1 MKTKFL
7 LGLIC
12 ASVSAFATDIDYV
25 IEASVPAYTAH
36 KTSYANSD
44 NASQNNVS
52 DVVANALLGPIY
64 ENDHPTSVA
73 LLLNSSVKNSSARLE
88 MGAQT
93 VMSNNIRYEAN
104 FLGRA
109 IFDNCFMTGLSL
121 FFGGKFGI
129 GESNV
134 KASHIT
140 FIGNS
145 IFNGSAVYVP
155 VALPSTAQ
163 YSVAGGQIG
172 ATYAITKNFELITM
186 AEIIGKTSD
195 LSKRID
201 RDAAVHSAASQGMSG
216 AQMSSMLE
224 AMGPQT
230 LLSYSVNAGLRLRF

>member
-1 MKTKFL
+1 MKTKL
-7 LGLIC
+7 LFGLLC
-12 ASVSAFATDIDYV
+12 TSMSAYAGDIDYFM
-25 IEASVPAYTAH
+25 EASIPVYTAH

-44 NASQNNVS
+44 NPNQNNVS
-52 DVVANALLGPIY
+52 DVVANALLSPIY
-64 ENDHPTSVA
+64 EDDHPTSIA

-88 MGAQT
+88 MGVQT
-93 VMSNNIRYEAN
+93 VISNNIRYEAN

-109 IFDNCFMTGLSL
+109 IFDNCFTTGLSL

-134 KASHIT
+134 NLSQIT

-155 VALPSTAQ
+155 VVLPSTAK

-172 ATYAITKNFELITM
+172 ATYAISKNFELITV

-195 LSKRID
+195 LSEQID

-216 AQMSSMLE
+216 AQMASMLE

-230 LLSYSVNAGLRLRF
+230 VLSYSINAGLRLRF

>member
-1 MKTKFL
+1 MKTKL
-7 LGLIC
+7 LFGLLC
-12 ASVSAFATDIDYV
+12 TTMSAFAGDIDYV

-44 NASQNNVS
+44 NVSQNDVS
-52 DVVANALLGPIY
+52 DVIANALLGPIY
-64 ENDHPTSVA
+64 EDDHPISVA
-73 LLLNSSVKNSSARLE
+73 LLLNSSVKNSSVQLE

-93 VMSNNIRYEAN
+93 VISNNIRYEAN

-109 IFDNCFMTGLSL
+109 IFDNCFTTGLSL

-163 YSVAGGQIG
+163 YYVSAGQIG
-172 ATYAITKNFELITM
+172 ATYAISKNIELITI
-186 AEIIGKTSD
+186 AEIIGRTSD
-195 LSKRID
+195 LSKQID
-201 RDAAVHSAASQGMSG
+201 RDAAVRSAASQGMSG
-216 AQMSSMLE
+216 AQMTSMLE

-230 LLSYSVNAGLRLRF
+230 VLSYSINAGLRLRF

>member
-1 MKTKFL
+1 MKTKL
-7 LGLIC
+7 L
-12 ASVSAFATDIDYV
+12 FALLCTSMSTFAGDIDYV
-25 IEASVPAYTAH
+25 IEASVPVYITH

-44 NASQNNVS
+44 SASQNNVS

-64 ENDHPTSVA
+64 EDDHQTSVA
-73 LLLNSSVKNSSARLE
+73 LLLNSNINNSSARLE

-93 VMSNNIRYEAN
+93 VISNNIRYEAN

-109 IFDNCFMTGLSL
+109 IFDNCFTTGLSL

-155 VALPSTAQ
+155 VVLPSTAQ

-172 ATYAITKNFELITM
+172 ATYAISKNFELITI

-195 LSKRID
+195 LSKQID

-216 AQMSSMLE
+216 AQMTTMLE

-230 LLSYSVNAGLRLRF
+230 VLSYSFSAGLRLRF